1 MMSAKVCSNV
11 PANESHVIK
20 VIGVGDAGSNAVE
33 QMIREHV
40 GGVEFLCCNTDAQ
53 AMQSSSARVRLQLG
67 PGLSADGVP
76 RTGRAYALAARDR
89 ITEALR
95 GAEMVFIVAGMGGG
109 TGTGASPII
118 AEIARSLGI
127 FTLAVITLPFDNEG
141 QRLPLADAGA
151 ADLARIVDCPIV
163 IHNEKVAELIGAG
176 TDISNALR
184 ASDDAICSAVKAIAE
199 MVNAPGLMNADLNDV
214 KTAMGNRDRYLKMK
228 TLIGSGVAA
237 GVGRVQVAVD
247 RAVNSPLLGSNPLA
261 VASSVLLNITAN
273 DGLCLKELRETM
285 NVFRQYI
292 HPQAIMVVGAVFD
305 DRLGDQLRVTV
316 IACGTGLPGW
326 AQSHAS

>member
-1 MMSAKVCSNV
+1 MMTAKVFNIA
-11 PANESHVIK
+11 PAIESHVIK

-33 QMIREHV
+33 KMIRDNV

-53 AMQSSSARVRLQLG
+53 AMESSSARVKLQLG
-67 PGLSADGVP
+67 PGVSADGVP

-95 GAEMVFIVAGMGGG
+95 GAELVFIVAGMGGG

-118 AEIARSLGI
+118 AEITHSLGI

-151 ADLARIVDCPIV
+151 ADLARNVDCPIV
-163 IHNEKVAELIGAG
+163 IRNEKVAELIGAG
-176 TDISNALR
+176 SDNSNALR

-214 KTAMGNRDRYLKMK
+214 KTVMGNKGRLLKMK
-228 TLIGSGVAA
+228 ALIGSGVAA
-237 GVGRVQVAVD
+237 GVDRVQVAVE
-247 RAVNSPLLGSNPLA
+247 RAVNSPLLGGNTLA
-261 VASSVLLNITAN
+261 VASNVLLNITADN
-273 DGLCLKELRETM
+273 GFCVKELKETM
-285 NVFRQYI
+285 SVLRQYI
-292 HPQAIMVVGAVFD
+292 HPQALMIVGAVFD
-305 DRLGDQLRVTV
+305 DRLGNQLGVTV
-316 IACGTGLPGW
+316 IACGTGLP
-326 AQSHAS
+326 